1 MKKNGLIKLT
11 AGDRVFQVVN
21 VLVMLFLAGIT
32 LYPMLYVVFG
42 SLSDPAE
49 LGKVTGLLFKPAGF
63 TLEGYK
69 AVLESDNVW
78 IGYRNTL
85 FYVVV
90 GTVVNMVLT
99 ILGSYAMAKKNY
111 LLKKPFII
119 MVMITMFFSGGMI
132 PSFLVVRDLHM
143 LNTVWAIIVPGAIST
158 YNMIVLRTSFETIPE
173 SLVES
178 AKMDGAND
186 WTVLWRI
193 VLPLSKAALATIT
206 LFYAVGRWGE
216 WYSAL
221 VYLRQRRD
229 LFPLQMFLRELLIL
243 PAQNDQANA
252 AARTASAAQAVIM
265 PEVIKNATVVV
276 STVPILIVYPFLQ
289 KYFVKGVMVGAVKG

>member
-186 WTVLWRI
+186 WTAR
-193 VLPLSKAALATIT
+193 PLSLTDVPAGAADSARPERPGLR
-206 LFYAVGRWGE
+206 GR
-216 WYSAL
+216 AD
-221 VYLRQRRD
+221 RQRRAVGYHAGGHQIRD
-229 LFPLQMFLRELLIL
+229 GGGFHCADSDRLSL
-243 PAQNDQANA
+243 PA
-252 AARTASAAQAVIM
+252 
-265 PEVIKNATVVV
+265 E
-276 STVPILIVYPFLQ
+276 ILCERRHGRRRERIIP
-289 KYFVKGVMVGAVKG
+289 